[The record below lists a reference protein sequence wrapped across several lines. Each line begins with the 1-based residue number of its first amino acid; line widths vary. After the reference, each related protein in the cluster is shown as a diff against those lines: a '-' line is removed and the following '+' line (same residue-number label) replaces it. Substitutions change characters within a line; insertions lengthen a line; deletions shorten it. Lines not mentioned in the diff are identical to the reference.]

1 MKVSMIL
8 MAMSLFLITFSCTTE
23 SDVKKV
29 AGYDVKYH
37 DQNPVVDGRPETG
50 DYVNF
55 IMDVTSGGNSVI
67 PEPMEQTMQV
77 SQDESDPISAVL
89 KTMSAGDS
97 VSITVPMD
105 SLPPE
110 ALENPEI
117 TEEGI
122 QYHIALRS
130 VVDEESYMLE
140 ENKKRAAQA
149 EQKLAVDSLIDVY
162 LEKYKEGTL
171 EDLKETENGVE
182 YVIIDEGMG
191 DAIEEKDQISVHY
204 VGRLLESGDEF
215 DNSLERGQPLP
226 LQVGVGAVIQ
236 GRDEGLQAFSR
247 GDVGILFIP
256 SEMGY
261 GESGTGPIPAN
272 ADLVFYVDI
281 AE

>member
-8 MAMSLFLITFSCTTE
+8 MAMSLVLITFSCSTQ
-23 SDVKKV
+23 SDTKQVV
-29 AGYDVKYH
+29 GYDVKYH
-37 DQNPVVDGRPETG
+37 EQNPVVDGRPEVG

-55 IMDVTSGGNSVI
+55 IMDVTSAGNSVI
-67 PEPMEQTMQV
+67 PEPMEQTMQIT
-77 SQDESDPISAVL
+77 SDESDPISAVL

-97 VSITVPMD
+97 VSITVPTD

-122 QYHIALRS
+122 QYHIGLLS
-130 VVDEESYMLE
+130 VTDEESYMLE

-162 LEKYKEGTL
+162 LEKYKDGTI
-171 EDLKETENGVE
+171 EDLKETENGIE
-182 YVIIDEGMG
+182 YVILDEGTG
-191 DAIEEKDQISVHY
+191 EAIEKNDQISVHY

-226 LQVGVGAVIQ
+226 LQVGVGSVIQ
-236 GRDEGLQAFSR
+236 GWDEGLQSFSR
-247 GDVGILFIP
+247 GDIGILFIP

>member
-236 GRDEGLQAFSR
+236 GWDEGLQAFSR

>member
-1 MKVSMIL
+1 MIL
-8 MAMSLFLITFSCTTE
+8 MAMSLVLITFSCSTQ
-23 SDVKKV
+23 SDTKQVV
-29 AGYDVKYH
+29 GYDVKYH
-37 DQNPVVDGRPETG
+37 EQNPVVDGRPEVG

-55 IMDVTSGGNSVI
+55 IMDVTSAGNSVI
-67 PEPMEQTMQV
+67 PEPMEQTMQIT
-77 SQDESDPISAVL
+77 SDESDPISAVL

-97 VSITVPMD
+97 VSITVPTD

-122 QYHIALRS
+122 QYHIGLLS
-130 VVDEESYMLE
+130 VTDEESYMLE

-162 LEKYKEGTL
+162 LEKYKDGTI
-171 EDLKETENGVE
+171 EDLKETENGIE
-182 YVIIDEGMG
+182 YVILDEGTG
-191 DAIEEKDQISVHY
+191 EAIEKNDQISVHY

-226 LQVGVGAVIQ
+226 LQVGVGSVIQ
-236 GRDEGLQAFSR
+236 GWDEGLQSFSR
-247 GDVGILFIP
+247 GDIGILFIP